1 MPNPHLDFG
10 LLKQTSYALSIK
22 QPWAALVVAGLKTI
36 EIRKWATSI
45 RGRIFVHAA
54 IIPDKRPEGWDAV
67 PEELRPLAETVGGV
81 IGAVDL
87 LSCIGYRTAE
97 KFKLDAKKHLND
109 PSWFE
114 APQMYGFQFGSP
126 AIIDFFSWKGNVR
139 FFNVDVPDGKG

>member
-1 MPNPHLDFG
+1 VPNPHQVPG
-10 LLKQTSYALSIK
+10 LLKHTNYALSIK
-22 QPWAALVVAGLKTI
+22 QPWAALVVAGIKTI

-54 IIPDKRPEGWDAV
+54 IVPDKRPEGWAKV

-81 IGAVDL
+81 IGEVDL
-87 LSCIGYRTAE
+87 LSCIGYRTPA
-97 KFKLDAKKHLND
+97 KFTLDAKKHLND

-126 AIIDFFSWKGNVR
+126 ALVEFIPWKGNVR
-139 FFNVDVPDGKG
+139 FFTVDVPKGE